1 MNALA
6 RPTTVLQL
14 TLASFFLL
22 LLVACRS
29 PYMPQPMLLVSSDR
43 TELAAT
49 SFEFAAADTSETTT
63 KDFTLPI
70 KGASG
75 SVITWISNHP
85 ELLSIASNGKVTVIQ
100 PPADTQVTLTAT
112 IASNGT
118 STTKTIILIIKQGQ
132 SHTVAYD
139 SQSATSAASPATT
152 TVTGPTTTVATLP
165 SDPSKTGYSF
175 GGWFTATSGDGS
187 QFLATTTV
195 SADITVY
202 AKWTAIDGDG
212 GGDGGGG
219 DTTTTSYT
227 VSFDCQG
234 GSAVA
239 SAAIASGALVST
251 PTPSTQTGY
260 SFGGWYKEAACST
273 SWDFATDK
281 VTAASTLYAK
291 WVAISHTVTYD
302 SQSATTAASPASSTV
317 TSPST
322 TVSALPSD
330 PAKTGYSF
338 GGWFTA
344 INGGGSQFL
353 ATTTV
358 RASLTVYSK
367 WTGIDGSGS
376 GGSGSG
382 DTTTT
387 SYTVSFDCQG
397 GSAVA
402 SAAIASGALVSTPT
416 PSTQTGYSFGGW
428 YKEAACSTSWD
439 FATDKVTAA
448 STLYAKWVAISHT
461 VTYDSQSATTA
472 ASPASSTVTSP
483 ATTVSAL
490 PSNPVKTGYSFSGWF
505 TAINGSGSQFLATTT
520 VRASL
525 TVYSKW
531 TGISYAITYNLDSGT
546 NSGSN
551 PASYTIASDA
561 ITLADP
567 SKSGY
572 SFGGWYSDSSFGTKI
587 TSIAAGSSGNKVL
600 YAKWL
605 VGGTV
610 TASISIPTDGT
621 VTLPTVAANLTVA
634 KGSSLTVAVSETV
647 GATYSWYLDG
657 NVITGISTKTAT
669 LPTTGLTTAA
679 GYLSVGRHELMVEV
693 TKSGSVYSNRCT
705 VKVTN

>member
-367 WTGIDGSGS
+367 WTGI
-376 GGSGSG
+376 
-382 DTTTT
+382 
-387 SYTVSFDCQG
+387 
-397 GSAVA
+397 
-402 SAAIASGALVSTPT
+402 
-416 PSTQTGYSFGGW
+416 
-428 YKEAACSTSWD
+428 
-439 FATDKVTAA
+439 
-448 STLYAKWVAISHT
+448 
-461 VTYDSQSATTA
+461 
-472 ASPASSTVTSP
+472 
-483 ATTVSAL
+483 
-490 PSNPVKTGYSFSGWF
+490 
-505 TAINGSGSQFLATTT
+505 
-520 VRASL
+520 
-525 TVYSKW
+525 
-531 TGISYAITYNLDSGT
+531 SYAITYNLDSGT